1 VALSLDFSTEVQF
14 SKGLTFLQDLHDLQ
28 DRVLPLASRLRSTLT
43 TIVSLK
49 EMNQLFRKKEVLEVH
64 QLDQMANELRSYET
78 RVKGHLA
85 SVELLEK
92 RVQEILKLVSRALG
106 ILFSYRIVE
115 IERRSVAIAG

>member
-28 DRVLPLASRLRSTLT
+28 DRVLPLASKLRSTLT

-115 IERRSVAIAG
+115 IKRRSVAIAG